1 MTFALS
7 ATIAAAVYA
16 VGFFHGAY
24 RTWKLLKRVGDDA
37 SFTASREMLMFWTLV
52 ALIAMYNRYVE
63 VACTWLPFY
72 WGSSRS
78 YSSISSPI
86 PRSAAL
92 RSPLSLSRRTV
103 HHAETKCVLLLLVF
117 VPRLH
122 GAKWL
127 FQIAVDPLIE
137 ARVKEYVPRV
147 QRAIARCANRAVHG
161 ALVDDVIGEAS
172 DAQLSELKSTM
183 EDVLLA
189 VRDRTVELV
198 PQQPK
203 PKSKL
208 KPPCVLSPPPLPR
221 VREPRPM
228 LGGAEGEVEEVNDA
242 PPPPARRSTS
252 EGGGAGGAAA
262 QHAQTPPLARS
273 TAALRAAAAVE
284 DERRAASEPR
294 QRRG

>member
-1 MTFALS
+1 M
-7 ATIAAAVYA
+7 
-16 VGFFHGAY
+16 
-24 RTWKLLKRVGDDA
+24 
-37 SFTASREMLMFWTLV
+37 
-52 ALIAMYNRYVE
+52 
-63 VACTWLPFY
+63 
-72 WGSSRS
+72 
-78 YSSISSPI
+78 
-86 PRSAAL
+86 
-92 RSPLSLSRRTV
+92 
-103 HHAETKCVLLLLVF
+103 LLLLVF

-172 DAQLSELKSTM
+172 DAQLSELKRTM

-228 LGGAEGEVEEVNDA
+228 LGGAEGEVEEVN
-242 PPPPARRSTS
+242 ARRSIS